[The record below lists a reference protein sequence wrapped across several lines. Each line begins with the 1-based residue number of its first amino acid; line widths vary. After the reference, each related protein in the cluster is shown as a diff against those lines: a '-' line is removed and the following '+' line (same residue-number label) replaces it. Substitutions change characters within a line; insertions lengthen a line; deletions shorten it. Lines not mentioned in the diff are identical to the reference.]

1 MAKRSSSKSQL
12 DVNSVLDCTKACSLE
27 QHAAIILSTA
37 YLGNLKLLQHCNT
50 VCGNY
55 LRIRDSFG
63 RNALH
68 VAASKGHSRL
78 VEWLLNKK
86 KVKVNLADLESKWSA
101 LHRSMFYGQLG
112 ISAQLVK
119 VSTVLLIHCW

>member
-1 MAKRSSSKSQL
+1 MAKRSSVKSQL
-12 DVNSVLDCTKACSLE
+12 EVNSLLDCTKACSSK
-27 QHAAIILSTA
+27 QHAEIILSTA
-37 YLGNLKLLQHCNT
+37 YLGNLKLLQHCDT

-86 KVKVNLADLESKWSA
+86 KVKVNLTDLESKWSA

-119 VSTVLLIHCW
+119 VS